1 MATAT
6 NSLSVA
12 VRSLNYYKKSHLAVA
27 LGVAAATAVMVGAL
41 VVGDSVRYS
50 LRSLVEKR
58 LDGIDAMLHAQT
70 FMAEETLDIPDS
82 PAPVAPAIFFPSGSI
97 EHRSESEKGE
107 SQLTRASRVQILGV
121 DGRFAEQLSESKL
134 PPLQSDEVAL
144 NASLAAELGVK
155 VGDEISILISDPSGV
170 PKDSALG
177 KKEDTTVSIPRQK
190 LVAILPDK
198 SIGGFS
204 LFANQSTPRN
214 IFASLETLQ
223 DLLECGQTV
232 NAAFAFTPESA
243 STEGSEDLNIQL
255 NLALQPKL
263 EDYGL
268 KLERHLRVYPD
279 IERGEKFPES
289 DEQDESS
296 EPEVIFD
303 YYQLSSNQLLI
314 DDPTSDYLDSLFDR
328 DEAARVMSYLVNTIA
343 KVKPQERD
351 RTNIRRAS
359 NYESFARTSAEA
371 RLLSFLQPGDA
382 IGETMFV
389 ETTTNEEGILSRE
402 VPYSIIVGIDD
413 KSDLE
418 LKKYWDQEKIT
429 LNEMYAP
436 YVYINS
442 WLAEQVDAREGD
454 WLEIKYFR
462 PETID
467 GKEVERALR
476 VMIAGV
482 VPLVEP
488 DRPFTRRKPAVFT
501 TAPTVFNDPNLTPS
515 VPGVTDQDSIS
526 NWDLPFELEKK
537 DLIETV
543 DDEYWRNHRLTPKLF
558 MPYMYTSWEYL
569 FESRFGDTTAFRFKI
584 DKSLPVEEFESKLRA
599 KLETALL
606 ETRSLKGLSFR
617 PIRAQQIASA
627 SGTTPFDALF
637 LSLSFFVIAAAL
649 LLVYLLFQLGLQ
661 NRSAELGILSAQG
674 FTARKI
680 RTLLLMEFLLV
691 SLLGAAVG
699 VLLGL
704 AYASAMIAGLESL
717 WLGAI
722 SSRFLEF
729 HATSLSVVIGAVLG
743 FGTSVAALYWG
754 LRRASQ
760 SAPLENLRGV
770 ASLRT
775 ARPNRM
781 GKLYWAGALLFLLSA
796 LGIGLAASGQA
807 GMARAGAFFGC
818 GICMLVACI
827 FAVRQTMERSHK
839 AGSTISA
846 GLFPMAWRAIGR
858 NPSRS
863 LLSLSLLAVAS
874 FLIASMGVFQISPT
888 EEGYGGF
895 NLIAESSQPIY
906 RNISSTS
913 VRKEQLG
920 DKAKN
925 LTGSTILPAMARFGG
940 DASCNNLYQVAEP
953 TVIGLSDRLAE
964 FHDFAPDSVP
974 FAWAAAKDENNP
986 WNAIR
991 KFGTGSKRGPIPVI
1005 LDQNT
1010 AMWSLKQGTS
1020 LGSIITLEI
1029 DNRELNF
1036 IVVGLLSNSV
1046 LQGKLVISDRNFR
1059 NLFPELGGYSF
1070 FLIKSGEKEP
1080 PATVSATL
1088 EEGWSNEGLDVQDS
1102 AEVLAGFLGV
1112 QNTYISAFQSL
1123 GALGLLLGSFGL
1135 IAVQVRSVLE
1145 RKREF
1150 AVMRAVGFANER
1162 LSGLL
1167 TMETLILLSGGLL
1180 IGVVCALFAL
1190 VPYILEVGPTLNL
1203 IGPVLMLLGVLAI
1216 GFVASLIAVRSAN
1229 KQSVLEGL
1237 RSE

>member
-12 VRSLNYYKKSHLAVA
+12 VRSLSYYKKSHLAVA

-58 LDGIDAMLHAQT
+58 LDGIDALLHAQT
-70 FMAEETLDIPDS
+70 FMAEETLELENT
-82 PAPVAPAIFFPSGSI
+82 PAPIAPAIFFPSASV
-97 EHRSESEKGE
+97 EHRRESTEGE
-107 SQLTRASRVQILGV
+107 SQLTRASRVQVVGV
-121 DGRFAEQLSESKL
+121 DQRFSEQLSESEL
-134 PPLQSDEVAL
+134 PALQSDEVAL
-144 NASLAAELGVK
+144 NASLAAELGAV
-155 VGDEISILISDPSGV
+155 VGDEVSILISDPSGV

-204 LFANQSTPRN
+204 LFADQSTPRN
-214 IFASLETLQ
+214 VFASLETLQ
-223 DLLECGQTV
+223 DLLECGPRV
-232 NAAFAFTPESA
+232 NAAFAFTPDSRLD
-243 STEGSEDLNIQL
+243 GEDLNIQL

-268 KLERHLRVYPD
+268 KLERHRRVFPD
-279 IERGEKFPES
+279 EELGEKFTEKDGQVEPTA
-289 DEQDESS
+289 
-296 EPEVIFD
+296 PEVIFD
-303 YYQLSSNQLLI
+303 YYQLSSTQLLI
-314 DDPTSDYLDSLFDR
+314 DDPTSDYLHGLFDKSKT
-328 DEAARVMSYLVNTIA
+328 ARVMSYLINTIS
-343 KVKPQERD
+343 KVNPQGRD
-351 RTNIRRAS
+351 TSNVRRAS
-359 NYESFARTSAEA
+359 NFENARIDAP
-371 RLLSFLQPGDA
+371 RLSFLQPGDV
-382 IGETMFV
+382 IGETMFTDT
-389 ETTTNEEGILSRE
+389 ESREEDILSRE

-413 KSDLE
+413 KSDLQ
-418 LKKYWDQEKIT
+418 LRKYWDLEKFSKY
-429 LNEMYAP
+429 EMYAP

-454 WLEIKYFR
+454 WLELKYFR

-488 DRPFTRRKPAVFT
+488 DRPFTRRNPAVFT
-501 TAPTVFNDPNLTPS
+501 SAPSIFNDPNLTPS
-515 VPGVTDQDSIS
+515 VPGVTDQDSIA

-537 DLIETV
+537 SLIETI

-558 MPYMYTSWEYL
+558 MPYRYTSWEYL
-569 FESRFGDTTAFRFKI
+569 FESRFGDTTAFRFKLDDSI
-584 DKSLPVEEFESKLRA
+584 PAEEFESNLREQ
-599 KLETALL
+599 LETALL
-606 ETRSLKGLSFR
+606 QTRRLKGLTFR
-617 PIRAQQIASA
+617 PIRAQQLEAA

-674 FTARKI
+674 FTARRI
-680 RTLLLMEFLLV
+680 RKLLLTEFLLV
-691 SLLGAAVG
+691 SVLGALIG

-704 AYASAMIAGLESL
+704 AYAGAMIVGLESL

-722 SSRFLEF
+722 SARFLEF
-729 HATSLSVVIGAVLG
+729 HATPMSILIGAILG
-743 FGTSVAALYWG
+743 FGASLAALYWG
-754 LRRASQ
+754 LKRASQ

-770 ASLRT
+770 ANLQATSQSRF
-775 ARPNRM
+775 
-781 GKLYWAGALLFLLSA
+781 GKLYWAGALLFMLGA
-796 LGIGLAASGQA
+796 LGVGLAANGQA

-818 GICMLVACI
+818 GICMLIACI
-827 FAVRQTMERSHK
+827 LAFRQLMERSSENS
-839 AGSTISA
+839 AAISG

-858 NPSRS
+858 NPNRS
-863 LLSLSLLAVAS
+863 LLSLSLLSVAS
-874 FLIASMGVFQISPT
+874 FLIASMGVFQISPS

-906 RNISSTS
+906 RNLSSTA
-913 VRKEQLG
+913 VRREQLG

-925 LTGSTILPAMARFGG
+925 LTGSTILPAMARSGG

-953 TVIGLSDRLAE
+953 TIIGLSDRLAE

-986 WNAIR
+986 WNSIS
-991 KFGTGSKRGPIPVI
+991 KFGTGSKRSPIPVI

-1020 LGSIITLEI
+1020 LGSIISLEI
-1029 DNRELNF
+1029 DNQELNLR
-1036 IVVGLLSNSV
+1036 VVGLLSNSV
-1046 LQGKLVISDRNFR
+1046 LQGKLVISEGNFR

-1080 PATVSATL
+1080 PASVASTL
-1088 EEGWSNEGLDVQDS
+1088 EEGWSNEGLDVQES
-1102 AEVLAGFLGV
+1102 EEVLAGFLGV

-1150 AVMRAVGFANER
+1150 AVMRAVGFAHER

-1167 TMETLILLSGGLL
+1167 TIETLILLSGGLL

-1190 VPYILEVGPTLNL
+1190 VPYIIEVGPKLNL
-1203 IGPVLMLLGVLAI
+1203 IQPILMLLGVLAI
-1216 GFVASLIAVRSAN
+1216 GFIASLVAVRYAN